1 MKSADSG
8 FARFS
13 ARRRLIIDL
22 AWRDISQ
29 KYRGAFLGLSWGFFQ
44 PLLSLA
50 VFSTVFGVFLQ
61 VRWAGTQNTFE
72 FALFL
77 FCGLIPFNFVSE
89 CLQRA
94 PSLIL
99 SNPSYVKKIVFPL
112 QVLPWVSVL
121 VAGFQALLSF
131 IVWLLFCLF
140 IRGGIEVTAVLVP
153 IVLLP
158 LVVWALAFGWFF
170 AALGVYV
177 RDVAQF
183 VSILTPMLMFLSP
196 VLYPVDAVPEAYRFW
211 IYLNPVTPV
220 VEQMRVVLLV
230 GAVPDFI
237 ALTVTFLIGLL
248 VALLALAWFHKLK
261 QGFADVI

>member
-1 MKSADSG
+1 MTTTASG
-8 FARFS
+8 FGRLS
-13 ARRRLIIDL
+13 DQRRLVFDL

-61 VRWAGTQNTFE
+61 VRWAGTQSTFE

-94 PSLIL
+94 PTLIL

-121 VAGFQALLSF
+121 VAGFQALLS
-131 IVWLLFCLF
+131 IVVWLLFSVF
-140 IRGGIEVTAVLVP
+140 IRGGIEVTALLVP
-153 IVLLP
+153 VVLLP
-158 LVVWALAFGWFF
+158 VVVWAVAFGWFF

-177 RDVAQF
+177 RDAAQF

-220 VEQMRVVLLV
+220 VEQMRVVLLA
-230 GAVPDFI
+230 GEVPDFT
-237 ALTVTFLIGLL
+237 ALTVTFLIGLF
-248 VALLALAWFHKLK
+248 VALLSLAWFQKLR

>member
-1 MKSADSG
+1 M
-8 FARFS
+8 S
-13 ARRRLIIDL
+13 ARRRLVLDI

-77 FCGLIPFNFVSE
+77 FAGLIPFNFVSE
-89 CLQRA
+89 CLQRS
-94 PSLIL
+94 PNLIL
-99 SNPSYVKKIVFPL
+99 GNPSYVKKVVFPL

-121 VAGFQALLSF
+121 VAGFQALLSM

-140 IRGGIEVTAVLVP
+140 IRGSLEPTALLVP
-153 IVLLP
+153 LVFLP
-158 LVVWALAFGWFF
+158 LVAWAMAFGWFF

-183 VSILTPMLMFLSP
+183 VSVLTPMLMFLSP
-196 VLYPVDAVPEAYRFW
+196 VLYPADAVPKEYRAW
-211 IYLNPVTPV
+211 IYVNPVTPA
-220 VEQMRVVLLV
+220 VEQMRAVLLA
-230 GAVPDFI
+230 GELPDFGS
-237 ALTVTFLIGLL
+237 LTATLL
-248 VALLALAWFHKLK
+248 AGVVAALLSLAWFGKLRR
-261 QGFADVI
+261 GFADVI